1 MMKRRSFLVGA
12 SALALGQLASGCNSQ
27 QESLNV
33 QLLKDSLPAQLR
45 DEFQK
50 VLNQPATINF
60 DIKAQLKDI
69 FKSLQTWKQQG
80 GKQNTEEWWDLSFL
94 RNLPLIGKQTPKL
107 PNLATLG
114 DYWLEKAIQQQLIQP
129 LNIEKLKG
137 WQQLPRP
144 WQEIVKRN
152 RQGQLDNSGQAWAAP
167 YRWGTTV
174 IAYNRDKLK
183 EQKLEPPKDW
193 SDLWN
198 LKFQGRISL
207 LDQQREVIGLT
218 LKKLGLSYNTNDLSQ
233 VKNLKKE
240 LLALHQQVK
249 FYSSDNY
256 LQPLILGDTYVAV
269 GWSTDVLNTM
279 SRYRQIEAVVPG
291 SGTALWADLWVQPA
305 SSAASESNSVD
316 TEDPQSLAKQW
327 INFCW
332 QPKPAQEISLF
343 SNATSP
349 IIPSINPATLPKDLR
364 DNRLLLPDAS
374 VLNKS
379 EFLKPL
385 PESAIEQYQKLWK
398 EIRLSKIRR

>member
-12 SALALGQLASGCNSQ
+12 SALALGQLVSGCNSQ
-27 QESLNV
+27 QNSLKV
-33 QLLKDSLPAQLR
+33 RILKDSLPPQLR
-45 DEFQK
+45 NEFQK
-50 VLNQPATINF
+50 VLKQTATLNF
-60 DIKAQLKDI
+60 DIEAQLQDL
-69 FKSLQTWKQQG
+69 FKSLQTWKQQTSQQNPQG
-80 GKQNTEEWWDLSFL
+80 QFSLPFVGKKTPPLA
-94 RNLPLIGKQTPKL
+94 NLV
-107 PNLATLG
+107 TLG
-114 DYWLEKAIQQQLIQP
+114 DYWLEKAIQQELIQP

-144 WQEIVKRN
+144 WQEIVIRN
-152 RQGQLDNSGQAWAAP
+152 RQGQLDKSGQVWGAP

-207 LDQQREVIGLT
+207 LDQPREVIGLG
-218 LKKLGLSYNTNDLSQ
+218 LKKLGLSYNTTDLSQ
-233 VKNLKKE
+233 VKNLEKE

-249 FYSSDNY
+249 FYSSNNY

-269 GWSTDVLNTM
+269 GWSTDILSTA
-279 SRYRQIEAVVPG
+279 SSYRQIEAVVPR

-305 SSAASESNSVD
+305 SSGAGGANSLETGERESLV
-316 TEDPQSLAKQW
+316 QQW
-327 INFCW
+327 IDFCW
-332 QPKPAQEISLF
+332 QSKPAQEISLF

-349 IIPSINPATLPKDLR
+349 IIPSINSAKLPKDLR
-364 DNRLLLPDAS
+364 ENRLRLPDAS

-385 PESAIEQYQKLWK
+385 PAQSIEQYQQLWK
-398 EIRLSKIRR
+398 KIRLSKISR

>member
-33 QLLKDSLPAQLR
+33 RLLKDSLPPQLR

-50 VLNQPATINF
+50 VLNQPATVNF
-60 DIKAQLKDI
+60 DIEAQLKDI
-69 FKSLQTWKQQG
+69 FKSLQTWKQQREPQNPQG
-80 GKQNTEEWWDLSFL
+80 QLSLPFMGKKTPALA
-94 RNLPLIGKQTPKL
+94 NLV
-107 PNLATLG
+107 TLG
-114 DYWLEKAIQQQLIQP
+114 DYWLEKAIQQELIQP

-152 RQGQLDNSGQAWAAP
+152 SQGQLDNSGQVWAAP

-183 EQKLEPPKDW
+183 EQKIEPPKDW

-198 LKFQGRISL
+198 LKFQGRISV
-207 LDQQREVIGLT
+207 LDQPREVIGLT

-256 LQPLILGDTYVAV
+256 LQPLILGDTYIAV
-269 GWSTDVLNTM
+269 GWSTDVLATM
-279 SRYRQIEAVVPG
+279 SRYRQIEAVVPR

-305 SSAASESNSVD
+305 SSAASESNSVE
-316 TEDPQSLAKQW
+316 TENRQSLAKQW
-327 INFCW
+327 IDFCW

-349 IIPSINPATLPKDLR
+349 IIPNIKPADLPKDLR
-364 DNRLLLPDAS
+364 ENRLLLPDTP

-385 PESAIEQYQKLWK
+385 PKPALEQYQTLWK
-398 EIRLSKIRR
+398 EIRLSKISR